1 MKNYLITGGAG
12 FIGSNLA
19 DKLLS
24 ENNSVIVLDNMTENY
39 SLKLKEANINR
50 IINNENYNFYKADM
64 RNRSEIDQIFKA
76 NEIATVIH
84 LAGLAG
90 VRNSIDTPLLY
101 EEVNCMGTQ
110 NILDCMRENNI
121 KNIVFASS
129 SSVYG
134 NRKREP
140 FKETDDTDY
149 PISPYA
155 ATKKAD
161 ELFLYV
167 YHNLYKF
174 NTMILRFFTVYGPRQ
189 REDLAISKFVKAIL
203 EDNAIQMYGD
213 GSTARDYTYVDD
225 IIDGIEKSIKYLQ
238 DKDEVY
244 EILNIGESTPITLK
258 DMIKTIEDKVGKK
271 AKIDQ
276 LPMQAGDVNIT
287 YANIEK
293 AKKLIGYQPK
303 VSFEEGIENF
313 VKWFKENYK

>member
-1 MKNYLITGGAG
+1 MKKYLITGGAG

-39 SLKLKEANINR
+39 SLKMKEKNINR
-50 IINNENYNFYKADM
+50 NINNKNYKFYKADIK
-64 RNRSEIDQIFKA
+64 NKTEIEEIFKE
-76 NEIATVIH
+76 NKIDTVIH

-90 VRNSIDTPLLY
+90 VRNSIDTPLMY

-110 NILDCMRENNI
+110 NILDCMKNNNV
-121 KNIVFASS
+121 KNIVLASS

-134 NRKREP
+134 NREKGP
-140 FKETDDTDY
+140 FKETDDTDH

-174 NTMILRFFTVYGPRQ
+174 NTMVLRFFTVYGPRQ

-203 EDNAIQMYGD
+203 EDDTIQMYGD
-213 GSTARDYTYVDD
+213 GTTFRDYTYVDD
-225 IIDGIEKSIKYLQ
+225 IVDGIQKSINYLQ
-238 DKDEVY
+238 DKNDVY
-244 EILNIGESTPITLK
+244 EILNIGESTPIMLK
-258 DMIKTIEDKVGKK
+258 DMIKTIENKIGKK
-271 AKIDQ
+271 AKIEQ

-303 VSFEEGIENF
+303 VSFEDGIEKF
-313 VKWFKENYK
+313 VKWFKDN

>member
-1 MKNYLITGGAG
+1 MKKYLITGGAG

-39 SLKLKEANINR
+39 SLKMKEKNINR
-50 IINNENYNFYKADM
+50 NINNKNYKFYKADIK
-64 RNRSEIDQIFKA
+64 NKTEIEEIFKE
-76 NEIATVIH
+76 NKIDTVIH

-101 EEVNCMGTQ
+101 EEINCMGTQ
-110 NILDCMRENNI
+110 NILDCMKNNNV

-134 NRKREP
+134 NREKGP
-140 FKETDDTDY
+140 FKETDDTDH

-203 EDNAIQMYGD
+203 EDDTIQMYGD
-213 GSTARDYTYVDD
+213 GTTFRDYTYVDD
-225 IIDGIEKSIKYLQ
+225 IVDGIQKSINYLQ
-238 DKDEVY
+238 DKNDVY
-244 EILNIGESTPITLK
+244 EILNIGESTPIMLK
-258 DMIKTIEDKVGKK
+258 DMIKTIENKIGKK
-271 AKIDQ
+271 AKIEQ

-303 VSFEEGIENF
+303 VSFEDGIEKF
-313 VKWFKENYK
+313 VKWFKDN

>member
-1 MKNYLITGGAG
+1 MKKYLITGGAG

-24 ENNSVIVLDNMTENY
+24 ENNSVIVLDNMMENY
-39 SLKLKEANINR
+39 SLKMKEKNINR
-50 IINNENYNFYKADM
+50 NINNKNYKFYKADIK
-64 RNRSEIDQIFKA
+64 NKTEIEEIFKE
-76 NEIATVIH
+76 NKINTVIH

-90 VRNSIDTPLLY
+90 VRNSIDTPLMY

-110 NILDCMRENNI
+110 NILDCMKDNNV
-121 KNIVFASS
+121 KNIVLASS

-134 NRKREP
+134 NREKGP
-140 FKETDDTDY
+140 FKETDDTDH

-174 NTMILRFFTVYGPRQ
+174 NTMVLRFFTVYGPRQ

-203 EDNAIQMYGD
+203 EDDTIQMYGD
-213 GSTARDYTYVDD
+213 GTTFRDYTYVDD
-225 IIDGIEKSIKYLQ
+225 IVDGIQKSINYLQ
-238 DKDEVY
+238 DKNDVY
-244 EILNIGESTPITLK
+244 EILNIGESTPIMLK
-258 DMIKTIEDKVGKK
+258 DMIKTIENKIGKK
-271 AKIDQ
+271 AKIEQ

-303 VSFEEGIENF
+303 VSFEDGIEKF
-313 VKWFKENYK
+313 VKWFKDN